1 MACGVEA
8 CGGVLLTR
16 WQMGDGEAGRV
27 GEEGSGGARAE
38 EIEGRRRALLGG
50 GGGFSATC
58 DSFPSFLFFP
68 LLSLFGICALCC
80 GLRVELCRGLER

>member
-1 MACGVEA
+1 MAKQ
-8 CGGVLLTR
+8 GGL
-16 WQMGDGEAGRV
+16 
-27 GEEGSGGARAE
+27 GSGGARAE

-80 GLRVELCRGLER
+80 GLRAWADLRLCQGIFGHIQYFSENF